1 MHLAYPEVRY
11 NGQGHVLPKK
21 YSFPPDTDPHLIHGS
36 LDPQQCA
43 PQTASRSVHPF
54 LQGSPVCMRVLN
66 YMNEKRNLRR
76 RAFTE
81 VRRCEG
87 VAVRRRTALGQG
99 DLTAL
104 PRSTFVSRQTSGAVV
119 ERSTC

>member
-1 MHLAYPEVRY
+1 M
-11 NGQGHVLPKK
+11 
-21 YSFPPDTDPHLIHGS
+21 
-36 LDPQQCA
+36 
-43 PQTASRSVHPF
+43 
-54 LQGSPVCMRVLN
+54 CMRVLN

-76 RAFTE
+76 RALTE

-99 DLTAL
+99 DLTPL